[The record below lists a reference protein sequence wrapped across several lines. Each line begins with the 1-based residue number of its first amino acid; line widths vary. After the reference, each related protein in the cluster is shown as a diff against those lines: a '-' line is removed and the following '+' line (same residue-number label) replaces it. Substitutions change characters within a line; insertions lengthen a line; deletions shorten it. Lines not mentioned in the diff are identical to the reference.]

1 MEEVKIDKIFKE
13 YNEVEFKI
21 QRALAEQPIIQA
33 EREMIKREVKKKI
46 EELKELGIT
55 FTDRE
60 ELEKTYKETLETL
73 NNSLDSLKRKL
84 SEYEDLKEELDN
96 NYEENNQGGIY

>member
-1 MEEVKIDKIFKE
+1 MAEVKIDKIFKE
-13 YNEVEFKI
+13 YNEVESKI
-21 QRALAEQPIIQA
+21 QKALAEQPRIQA
-33 EREMIKREVKKKI
+33 EREMVKREVKKKI

-60 ELEKTYKETLETL
+60 ELERTYKETLETL

-84 SEYEDLKEELDN
+84 SEYEDLKEELNN
-96 NYEENNQGGIY
+96 NYEKTDQGGIY